1 MRIWRISRFP
11 SLDGQGGMLASNRW
25 HDAPRP
31 IIYCA
36 DHPSTALIEVLVH
49 LEVEFKDIPN
59 DYQLLEIEIPDVSGV
74 QIINPAELIADW
86 PNSEDFS
93 RFLGNSWFDEKR
105 HLGMSVPS
113 VILPAARLYLLN
125 AAHPEFTQ
133 IRTIST
139 VPVSF
144 DRRLWKTN

>member
-1 MRIWRISRFP
+1 
-11 SLDGQGGMLASNRW
+11 MLASNRW
-25 HDAPRP
+25 HDAPRQ

-49 LEVEFKDIPN
+49 LGVDFEDIPN
-59 DYQLLEIEIPDVSGV
+59 DYRLLEIEIPDVSGV
-74 QIINPAELIADW
+74 KIINPADLIADW
-86 PNSEDFS
+86 HNSEDFS
-93 RFLGNSWFDEKR
+93 RFLGNSWFDENR
-105 HLGMSVPS
+105 HLRLSIPS
-113 VILPAARLYLLN
+113 AVLPAARLYLLN
-125 AAHPEFTQ
+125 AVHPEFAQ